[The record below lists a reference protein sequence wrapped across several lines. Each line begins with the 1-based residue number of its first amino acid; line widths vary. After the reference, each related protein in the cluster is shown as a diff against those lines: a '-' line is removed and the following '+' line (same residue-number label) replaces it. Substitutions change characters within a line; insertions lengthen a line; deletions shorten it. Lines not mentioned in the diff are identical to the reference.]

1 MDESLIQDP
10 IYVLVVLVGVLA
22 LLFGIQ
28 GHAKFG
34 KLFRVIPLLIF
45 AYFVPTTL
53 SNTGLIPLKSPLYDF
68 TTQWLLPTSLLLLT
82 LSVDIPAILRL
93 GPRLLALFLI
103 ATGSIVIGG
112 PLAYL
117 ALGSFV
123 PPEFG
128 DQAWKGLAAL
138 SGSWIGGGA
147 NFTAIGESVGTDSS
161 TLSMIVV
168 VDVAV
173 ANVWMAFLLFFASRE
188 REMDE
193 KIGADRRAVDEVRER
208 VEAYQAGI
216 AKPTSLP
223 ALSTIVFLG
232 FGGTALATAFSEPLA
247 TALVERVPGLADVVN
262 AFTVKVLVVTAIG
275 VAFSFT
281 RVRRLEGVG
290 ASAVGSLFLYVLVA
304 TIGAKAEF
312 SRLLD
317 APVMLAIGAIWMI
330 VHVSILMLARRL
342 LKAPIFFAAV
352 GSKANVGGAASAP
365 IVAHAFHPAL
375 APVGVLL
382 AVAGYALGTPAG
394 VLCAYLLKV
403 VDGIVR

>member
-1 MDESLIQDP
+1 MDEPLIQDP
-10 IYVLVVLVGVLA
+10 IYVLVILVGVLA
-22 LLFGIQ
+22 LLFWIQ
-28 GHAKFG
+28 GHRTFG

-45 AYFVPTTL
+45 AYFVPTAL
-53 SNTGLIPLKSPLYDF
+53 SNTGLIPLESPLYDF

-103 ATGSIVIGG
+103 ATASIVVGG

-117 ALGSFV
+117 LLGSFV

-147 NFTAIGESVGTDSS
+147 NFMAIGKSVGAEST

-168 VDVAV
+168 VDVAI

-188 REMDE
+188 KEMDE

-216 AKPTSLP
+216 AKPTSLA
-223 ALSTIVFLG
+223 ALATIVFLG
-232 FGGTALATAFSEPLA
+232 FGGTALATSLA
-247 TALVERVPGLADVVN
+247 EYLPDIGEVVN
-262 AFTVKVLVVTAIG
+262 SFTWKVMIVTAIG
-275 VAFSFT
+275 VVFSFT
-281 RVRRLEGVG
+281 SVRKLEGVG

-330 VHVSILMLARRL
+330 IHVSVLMLARRL

-394 VLCAYLLKV
+394 VLCAYLLEL

>member
-1 MDESLIQDP
+1 MR
-10 IYVLVVLVGVLA
+10 LVDHSASRARNELVDQA
-22 LLFGIQ
+22 LE
-28 GHAKFG
+28 
-34 KLFRVIPLLIF
+34 V
-45 AYFVPTTL
+45 
-53 SNTGLIPLKSPLYDF
+53 
-68 TTQWLLPTSLLLLT
+68 
-82 LSVDIPAILRL
+82 RL
-93 GPRLLALFLI
+93 GRPD
-103 ATGSIVIGG
+103 GIV
-112 PLAYL
+112 
-117 ALGSFV
+117 S
-123 PPEFG
+123 
-128 DQAWKGLAAL
+128 
-138 SGSWIGGGA
+138 
-147 NFTAIGESVGTDSS
+147 
-161 TLSMIVV
+161 V
-168 VDVAV
+168 VDLAKYKGALEEHRVRVGEGLGVRGARAFGQLAEPRAV
-173 ANVWMAFLLFFASRE
+173 APLV
-188 REMDE
+188 
-193 KIGADRRAVDEVRER
+193 ADRRAVDEVGER

-216 AKPTSLP
+216 AKPTSLA

-232 FGGTALATAFSEPLA
+232 FGGTALAAAFSEPLA
-247 TALVERVPGLADVVN
+247 AALVERFPDLGDVVN
-262 AFTVKVLVVTAIG
+262 AFTLKVLLVTAIG

-281 RVRRLEGVG
+281 RVRKLEGVG

-317 APVMLAIGAIWMI
+317 APVMLAIGAVWMI
-330 VHVSILMLARRL
+330 IHVSVLMLARRL

>member
-1 MDESLIQDP
+1 MVEPLIQDP
-10 IYVLVVLVGVLA
+10 IYVFVILVGVLA
-22 LLFGIQ
+22 LLFGMQ
-28 GHAKFG
+28 GHPKWG
-34 KLFRVIPLLIF
+34 KLFNVVPLLIF

-68 TTQWLLPTSLLLLT
+68 TKDWLLPASLLLLT

-93 GPRLLALFLI
+93 GPRLLALFLT

-117 ALGSFV
+117 LLGRFV
-123 PPEFG
+123 PAEFG

-168 VDVAV
+168 IDVAV
-173 ANVWMAFLLFFASRE
+173 ANVWMAFLLFFAGRE
-188 REMDE
+188 KQMDA
-193 KIGADRRAVDEVRER
+193 KLGVDRRAVDEVRES

-216 AKPTSLP
+216 SKPTSLP
-223 ALSTIVFLG
+223 SLATIVFLG
-232 FGGTALATAFSEPLA
+232 FGCTALATTLA
-247 TALVERVPGLADVVN
+247 EYLPDIGSVVN
-262 AFTVKVLVVTAIG
+262 DFTWKVMIVTAIG

-281 RVRRLEGVG
+281 KVRRLEGVG
-290 ASAVGSLFLYVLVA
+290 ASAVGSVFLYMLVA

-317 APVMLAIGAIWMI
+317 APVMLAIGGVWMAI
-330 VHVSILMLARRL
+330 HVAFLMLVRRM

-382 AVAGYALGTPAG
+382 AVGGYALGTPAG
-394 VLCAYLLKV
+394 VLCAILLEA
-403 VDGIVR
+403 VDGIIR